1 MRFDRSKRLSA
12 SEKKKKKRGRKE
24 KKNGHIL
31 TLDNRCCHSK
41 PIIVSIM
48 KSVGQKRG
56 ALSFPYAGPC
66 VLYIPLFIRSWLL
79 ITVPFASES
88 RMPYNLTPP
97 QTPKSTPHANE
108 VT

>member
-1 MRFDRSKRLSA
+1 MTVDRVKDGLHQ
-12 SEKKKKKRGRKE
+12 
-24 KKNGHIL
+24 KNGHIL

-48 KSVGQKRG
+48 KSVEQKRG
-56 ALSFPYAGPC
+56 TLSFPYAGPC

-88 RMPYNLTPP
+88 RIPYNLHP
-97 QTPKSTPHANE
+97 QKHHPHANE